1 MNRTLVFTALVAVAG
16 LGLHSVQAQ
25 VSPRGPGQFS
35 AAQITSQ
42 VEAAGYSQVR
52 DIEFEDGFW
61 EVKAV
66 DAQGNRAKL
75 LVDPDTG
82 ELIDARAPAAM
93 TVADIGNLLQQQGY
107 TRVRDIELDDGRY
120 EAEAVNPAGHEVDLV
135 LDPRDGRIIEEDIDD

>member
-16 LGLHSVQAQ
+16 LGLHSAHAQ
-25 VSPRGPGQFS
+25 PSPRGPGQFS

-66 DAQGNRAKL
+66 DAQGKRTKL
-75 LVDPDTG
+75 LVDPDSG
-82 ELIDARAPAAM
+82 ELLDPRAPPAM

-107 TRVRDIELDDGRY
+107 TNVRDIELDDGRY
-120 EAEAVNPAGHEVDLV
+120 EAEAVNPAGHEVDLI
-135 LDPRDGRIIEEDIDD
+135 LDPRDGGIIEEDIDD

>member
-93 TVADIGNLLQQQGY
+93 TVADVGNLLQQHGY
-107 TRVRDIELDDGRY
+107 THVRDLELDDGRY

-135 LDPRDGRIIEEDIDD
+135 IDPRDGRILVEDIDD